1 MQSNIL
7 KISFLMSYLTMLICV
22 VSGIPFVTSL
32 FRSIILM
39 AIFSLAGLLIRWWM
53 LRMISGLGEE
63 AKPESYGTESYEA
76 EPGGEE
82 DYSADD
88 TEYENNLEQ
97 SNNG

>member
-1 MQSNIL
+1 MQNNIL

-53 LRMISGLGEE
+53 LRMITGIGEE
-63 AKPESYGTESYEA
+63 TKPESYSTESYGEA
-76 EPGGEE
+76 APGEE
-82 DYSADD
+82 DYTK
-88 TEYENNLEQ
+88 TEYEENLEE
-97 SNNG
+97 SNSG

>member
-1 MQSNIL
+1 MQNNIL

-32 FRSIILM
+32 FRSIILL

-53 LRMISGLGEE
+53 LRMITGLGDEVK
-63 AKPESYGTESYEA
+63 AESFSSESYEEA
-76 EPGGEE
+76 VPGE
-82 DYSADD
+82 DDFAK
-88 TEYENNLEQ
+88 TEYEENLEE

>member
-1 MQSNIL
+1 MQGNIL
-7 KISFLMSYLTMLICV
+7 KISFLMSYLTMLICF

-53 LRMISGLGEE
+53 LRMISGIGEE
-63 AKPESYGTESYEA
+63 PKAERFNTESYEEA
-76 EPGGEE
+76 APGEE
-82 DYSADD
+82 DYTK
-88 TEYENNLEQ
+88 TEYEENLEE